1 MNSSDAYTAL
11 LMRHRTMLWRMCR
24 VRALGDRDRSCDLLQ
39 EVSIALWL
47 NFDKLRPDA
56 TPHQERAWVR
66 WQARS
71 VFDQIKRRRQLP
83 TEPLNDALSDNLS
96 DEDILRSKEL
106 LDDLFSALE
115 PDEQRMMQL
124 YLKGY
129 HADEIGKHMGL
140 SRNAVYQRMH
150 RAVQKMRRVVL
161 ILLAL
166 LLTSAVAVA
175 VVPQWRQF
183 LFGNN
188 EPDEDISDSIP
199 SQSDKQIIAKPT
211 IEELLSDSV
220 TRITHK
226 EPPQK
231 LEHLKAMLPILVPE
245 AFILP
250 DTLQPLPSQKEVT
263 ISVKGNLLTIVGADG
278 EEVRVY
284 DMNGNLVA
292 SRYGYGVQFI
302 TLQPT
307 ANSLFYERYYYK
319 IKIGTRPTL
328 LLKL

>member
-175 VVPQWRQF
+175 VVPQWRQ
-183 LFGNN
+183 LVFGSGKSE
-188 EPDEDISDSIP
+188 EPVIDTTPVQPQE
-199 SQSDKQIIAKPT
+199 
-211 IEELLSDSV
+211 
-220 TRITHK
+220 
-226 EPPQK
+226 EPPV
-231 LEHLKAMLPILVPE
+231 ELPPLDTVVRMVGSVVPPVRE
-245 AFILP
+245 TLQHMPPMVVP
-250 DTLQPLPSQKEVT
+250 DIPVEMQPLPNPDKVT
-263 ISVKGNLLTIVGADG
+263 VNVNGNILTVSGAKD
-278 EEVRVY
+278 EMVRVY
-284 DMNGNLVA
+284 DMHGNLLA
-292 SRYGYGVQFI
+292 S
-302 TLQPT
+302 QPCDGFCVI
-307 ANSLFYERYYYK
+307 SLFPSTDFLACERSYYQLR
-319 IKIGTRPTL
+319 IGSRPAL

>member
-1 MNSSDAYTAL
+1 MNRSDAYTAL

-24 VRALGDRDRSCDLLQ
+24 VHALGDRARCCDFLQ

-71 VFDQIKRRRQLP
+71 VFDHIKRRHQLP
-83 TEPLNDALSDNLS
+83 TEPITDALSDNLS
-96 DEDILRSKEL
+96 DEDPLCRMEL
-106 LDDLFSALE
+106 LDDLLSALE

-150 RAVQKMRRVVL
+150 RAVQKMRRVVM
-161 ILLAL
+161 ILFLL

-175 VVPQWRQF
+175 VVPQWRHF
-183 LFGNN
+183 VFG
-188 EPDEDISDSIP
+188 SS
-199 SQSDKQIIAKPT
+199 KP
-211 IEELLSDSV
+211 EETVIDTTPV
-220 TRITHK
+220 QPQK
-226 EPPQK
+226 EPPV
-231 LEHLKAMLPILVPE
+231 EVPPTDTVVCMVGSVVHPVRE
-245 AFILP
+245 TLQHMSPMVVP
-250 DTLQPLPSQKEVT
+250 DIPVEMQPLPDPGKVT
-263 ISVKGNLLTIVGADG
+263 VKVDGNILTVSGAKD
-278 EEVRVY
+278 EMVRVY
-284 DMNGNLVA
+284 DMHGNLLA
-292 SRYGYGVQFI
+292 SQLCDGFCVI
-302 TLQPT
+302 
-307 ANSLFYERYYYK
+307 SLFSSTDCLACERSYYQLR
-319 IKIGTRPTL
+319 IGSRPAL